1 MTIYREGGEAIDVKL
16 INHARKV
23 LYAQNPLMV
32 LALNLM
38 VPCMNQ
44 VVLKVVKNILGGP
57 L

>member
-23 LYAQNPLMV
+23 LYAQNLLMV

>member
-1 MTIYREGGEAIDVKL
+1 MTIYKEGGEVVDVKR

-32 LALNLM
+32 LLLNLM
-38 VPCMNQ
+38 VLCMNQ
-44 VVLKVVKNILGGP
+44 VVLKVVKNIVGGP

>member
-1 MTIYREGGEAIDVKL
+1 MPIYREGSEAVNVKI

-23 LYAQNPLMV
+23 LYAQNPLVV
-32 LALNLM
+32 LLLNLI

-44 VVLKVVKNILGGP
+44 VVLKVVKNILGDP